1 MDASALVDETGR
13 NMRGTQ
19 MTQSI
24 LVTGGAGNIGSAL
37 TRALV
42 KLPQT
47 QVVVAD
53 NLSTGSRD
61 KVRIEAGNLTVI
73 KSDANDF
80 DDISSL
86 FYRFHF
92 THVFHFAA
100 IVGVQR
106 TLANPLLVLRDIT
119 GIENIL
125 KLCKN
130 TGAERVYF
138 ASSSEVYGEPF
149 EIPQNENT
157 TPLNSRLPYA
167 VVKNLGEVYLR
178 TFEREFGLPFTIF
191 RFFNTYGPRQSEDF
205 VLPRFVRAAL
215 HGKPLTIYGDGSQTR
230 TFCYV
235 DDTVDTCIAVHR
247 ARAHENDVINIGSD
261 LELSIRQLAETVIEV
276 LGSSSK
282 MEFLAPLAEG
292 DMTRRCPDTRK
303 MQAILNRP
311 LVPLEEG
318 IRRLAG
324 YLSRSNEGYGVLR
337 KVG

>member
-1 MDASALVDETGR
+1 M
-13 NMRGTQ
+13 
-19 MTQSI
+19 QSI

-37 TRALV
+37 TRGLI
-42 KLPQT
+42 KLPQA

-53 NLSTGSRD
+53 DLSTGSIE
-61 KVRIEAGNLTVI
+61 KIRIDAGNFTFV
-73 KSDANDF
+73 KCDVNDF
-80 DDISSL
+80 DDIASL
-86 FYRFHF
+86 FYRFQF

-100 IVGVQR
+100 VVGVQR

-125 KLCKN
+125 RLCKN
-130 TGAERVYF
+130 TGVQRVYF
-138 ASSSEVYGEPF
+138 SSSSEVYGEPF

-178 TFEREFGLPFTIF
+178 TFQREYGLPFTIF

-215 HGKPLTIYGDGSQTR
+215 EGRPLTIYGDGSQTR

-235 DDTVDTCIAVHR
+235 DDTVDACLAAHR
-247 ARAHENDVINIGSD
+247 TGAYVNDVINIGSD
-261 LELSIRQLAETVIEV
+261 QEMTIRQLAEAV
-276 LGSSSK
+276 LRVTGSSSK
-282 MEFLAPLAEG
+282 LEFQPALPEG
-292 DMTRRCPDTRK
+292 DMLRRCPDTTK
-303 MQAILNRP
+303 MREMLNRS

-318 IRRLAG
+318 INRLAAH
-324 YLSRSNEGYGVLR
+324 LR
-337 KVG
+337 TA

>member
-1 MDASALVDETGR
+1 
-13 NMRGTQ
+13 

-37 TRALV
+37 TRGLI

-47 QVVVAD
+47 QVVIAD
-53 NLSTGSRD
+53 NLSTGSMD
-61 KVRIEAGNLTVI
+61 KIRIDAGNLTFI
-73 KSDANDF
+73 KSDVNDF

-86 FYRFHF
+86 FYRFQF
-92 THVFHFAA
+92 THVFHLAA
-100 IVGVQR
+100 LVGVQR

-125 KLCKN
+125 RLCKN
-130 TGAERVYF
+130 TGVHRVYF

-178 TFEREFGLPFTIF
+178 TFQREYGLPFTIF
-191 RFFNTYGPRQSEDF
+191 RFFNTYGPRQSEEF

-215 HGKPLTIYGDGSQTR
+215 NGEPLTIYGDGKQTR

-235 DDTVDTCIAVHR
+235 DDTVDACIAAHR
-247 ARAHENDVINIGSD
+247 SGVHENDTVNIGSD
-261 LELSIRQLAETVIEV
+261 VEMTILELAETVIRLV
-276 LGSSSK
+276 NSSSTIQ
-282 MEFLAPLAEG
+282 FLPPLAEG
-292 DMTRRCPDTRK
+292 DMTRRCPETSKMRK
-303 MQAILNRP
+303 LLDRP

-318 IRRLAG
+318 VARLAAH
-324 YLSRSNEGYGVLR
+324 LR
-337 KVG
+337 NS

>member
-1 MDASALVDETGR
+1 
-13 NMRGTQ
+13 

-37 TRALV
+37 TRGLI

-47 QVVVAD
+47 QVVIAD
-53 NLSTGSRD
+53 NLSTGSMD
-61 KVRIEAGNLTVI
+61 KIRIDAGNLTFI
-73 KSDANDF
+73 KSDVNDF

-86 FYRFHF
+86 FYRFQF
-92 THVFHFAA
+92 THVFHLAA
-100 IVGVQR
+100 LVGVQR

-125 KLCKN
+125 RLCKN
-130 TGAERVYF
+130 TGVHRVYF

-178 TFEREFGLPFTIF
+178 TFQREYGLPFTIF
-191 RFFNTYGPRQSEDF
+191 RFFNTYGPRQSEEF

-215 HGKPLTIYGDGSQTR
+215 DGEPLTIYGEGKQTR

-235 DDTVDTCIAVHR
+235 DDTVDACIAVHR
-247 ARAHENDVINIGSD
+247 SGAHENDTVNIGSD
-261 LELSIRQLAETVIEV
+261 VEMTILELAETVIRLV
-276 LGSSSK
+276 NSSSTIQ
-282 MEFLAPLAEG
+282 FLPPLAEG
-292 DMTRRCPDTRK
+292 DMTRRCPETSKMRK
-303 MQAILNRP
+303 LLDRP

-318 IRRLAG
+318 VARLAAH
-324 YLSRSNEGYGVLR
+324 LR
-337 KVG
+337 NS